1 MTHKNYLE
9 DLNNSKK
16 TFIIYKSNKGFDLY
30 TDFSKRIILT
40 NNNVKRFINESTKL
54 KSKRKETDLFIGF
67 FGYEILNN
75 LIGVKVKKQKGLKF
89 PKGIFYKPETK
100 LKLPIKLNY
109 KNLEIV
115 KSNTPFKI
123 NINKASYKTI
133 FDKFK
138 KKIKSGETYQIKIC
152 TKYSNKTQID
162 ALDFFCR
169 LIKSNM
175 APEAFMIKD
184 KDYSIIS
191 CSPENLINKKKN
203 FITTKPIAGTLKKTK
218 KLNKIKA
225 LAFFKRNIKETKE
238 HNMIVDME
246 RSDLSKICKAG
257 SVKILK
263 KKIVEEYKDLY
274 HYVSLIGGSLKK
286 NISSLDIIKA
296 MMPGGSVIGCPKI
309 STLNLLNMQE
319 KESRSV
325 YTGSFGYIKSNGDMR
340 FNIIIRSILDYKNN
354 SEISVAS
361 GVVIDS
367 NANNEFNENYIKAK
381 ALMDLYK

>member
-1 MTHKNYLE
+1 MTNKNYLE
-9 DLNNSKK
+9 ELNNSKK

-30 TDFSKRIILT
+30 TDFSKKIILT
-40 NNNVKRFINESTKL
+40 NNNVKKFINETTKL
-54 KSKRKETDLFIGF
+54 KSKKKETDLFIGF

-75 LIGVKVKKQKGLKF
+75 LIGVKVKKQKGLNF

-100 LKLPIKLNY
+100 LKLPNKLNY

-115 KSNTPFKI
+115 NPNTLFKI
-123 NINKASYKTI
+123 NINKVSYKII

-138 KKIKSGETYQIKIC
+138 KKIKSGKTYQIKIC
-152 TKYSNKTQID
+152 TKYSNKTRID

-169 LIKSNM
+169 LVKSNM
-175 APEAFMIKD
+175 APEAFIIKD
-184 KDYSIIS
+184 RDYSIIS
-191 CSPENLINKKKN
+191 CSPENLINKKN
-203 FITTKPIAGTLKKTK
+203 DFITTKPIAGTLKKTK

-225 LAFFKRNIKETKE
+225 LAFFKKNIKETKE

-246 RSDLSKICKAG
+246 RSDLSRICKAG

-286 NISSLDIIKA
+286 DISSLDIIKA

-319 KESRSV
+319 KESRNV

-367 NANNEFNENYIKAK
+367 NANHEFNENYIKAK

>member
-1 MTHKNYLE
+1 MIKKNYLE

-16 TFIIYKSNKGFDLY
+16 PFIIYKSNKGFDLY
-30 TDFSKRIILT
+30 TDFSKKIILT
-40 NNNVKRFINESTKL
+40 KNNIEKFINQSTKL
-54 KSKRKETDLFIGF
+54 KSKKKETDLFIGF

-75 LIGVKVKKQKGLKF
+75 LIGIKVKKQKGLKF
-89 PKGIFYKPETK
+89 PKGVFYKPETK
-100 LKLPIKLNY
+100 KKLPNKLNY
-109 KNLEIV
+109 KNLGIV
-115 KSNTPFKI
+115 RSNKLFKI
-123 NINKASYKTI
+123 NIDKSSYKVV

-152 TKYSNKTQID
+152 TKYSNKAQID

-169 LIKSNM
+169 LVKSNM

-191 CSPENLINKKKN
+191 CSPENLINKKN
-203 FITTKPIAGTLKKTK
+203 DFITTKPIAGTLKKTK

-225 LAFFKRNIKETKE
+225 LAFFKKNIKESKE

-246 RSDLSKICKAG
+246 RSDLSRICKTG
-257 SVKILK
+257 SVKIIK

-274 HYVSLIGGSLKK
+274 HYVSLIGGRLKN
-286 NISSLDIIKA
+286 NITSLDIIRS

-309 STLNLLNMQE
+309 STLNLLNTQE
-319 KESRSV
+319 KESRNV
-325 YTGSFGYIKSNGDMR
+325 YTGSFGYINFNGDMR
-340 FNIIIRSILDYKNN
+340 FNIIIRSILNYQNY

-367 NANNEFNENYIKAK
+367 SAKHEFNENYIKAK
-381 ALMDLYK
+381 SLIDLYK